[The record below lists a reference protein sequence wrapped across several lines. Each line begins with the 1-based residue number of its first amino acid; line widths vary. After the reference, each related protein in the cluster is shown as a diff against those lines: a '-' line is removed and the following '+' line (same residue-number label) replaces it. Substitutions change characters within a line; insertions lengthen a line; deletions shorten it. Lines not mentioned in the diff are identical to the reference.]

1 MNWKIKMKRIDSGK
15 TVIIYTEKETR
26 EEAMNFFNENYSRFQ
41 DLVKIEIAKTR
52 PEIIEDIISDM
63 AIYRPRKDAE
73 KQYLGFLR
81 GLPKA
86 ELEKILEIR
95 LDGTKHNRANGWI

>member
-1 MNWKIKMKRIDSGK
+1 MNWKIKMKRTDNGK

-26 EEAMNFFNENYSRFQ
+26 AEAMNFFNENYSRFQ
-41 DLVKIEIAKTR
+41 DLVKIEMAKTR
-52 PEIIEDIISDM
+52 PEIIEDIISNM
-63 AIYRPRKDAE
+63 ALYRPRKDAE

-95 LDGTKHNRANGWI
+95 LGH

>member
-1 MNWKIKMKRIDSGK
+1 MNWKIKMKRTDNGK

-41 DLVKIEIAKTR
+41 DLVKIEMAKTR
-52 PEIIEDIISDM
+52 PEIIEDIISNM
-63 AIYRPRKDAE
+63 ALYRPRRDVE

-81 GLPKA
+81 GLPKT
-86 ELEKILEIR
+86 ELEKILEAR
-95 LDGTKHNRANGWI
+95 LGH